1 MSPVLGIIASQ
12 MTGHLVTGSYESI
25 ATQTVGSGGASSIDF
40 SSIPSTYTDLVFKI
54 SARITRSGQVTD
66 IMNIAFNNTS
76 TNESSRRLEGNGS
89 TVSSASNSLLLA
101 YQATGSSATANTF
114 GNGELYIP
122 NYAGST
128 NKSASND
135 GVSENNGTT
144 AYAGFTA
151 NLWSNTAAI
160 NQVTFTP
167 DGGTVFEQ
175 YSSITLYGI
184 KNS

>member
-1 MSPVLGIIASQ
+1 MANTFELIAS
-12 MTGHLVTGSYESI
+12 S
-25 ATQTVGSGGASSIDF
+25 TVGAGGAASINF
-40 SSIPSTYTDLVFKI
+40 SSIPSTFTDLCFKI
-54 SARITRSGQVTD
+54 SVRITRSGYVGD
-66 IMNIAFNNTS
+66 ILNISFNGTS

-89 TVSSASNSLLLA
+89 SASSASNSLLLA
-101 YQATGSSATANTF
+101 YQGSTTDATANTF

-144 AYAGFTA
+144 SYDGFAA

-167 DGGTVFEQ
+167 DAGSDFVQ
-175 YSSITLYGI
+175 YSSIYLYGV
-184 KNS
+184 KNA

>member
-1 MSPVLGIIASQ
+1 MANTFELIS
-12 MTGHLVTGSYESI
+12 SY
-25 ATQTVGSGGASSIDF
+25 TVGSGGSTSIDF
-40 SSIPSTYTDLVFKI
+40 NSIPSTYTDLCFKI
-54 SARITRSGQVTD
+54 SVRITRSGYVGD
-66 IMNIAFNNTS
+66 ILNISFNGTS
-76 TNESSRRLEGNGS
+76 TNESSRRLEGAGS
-89 TVSSASNSLLLA
+89 GTPTSASNSLLLA
-101 YQATGSSATANTF
+101 YQGSTTDATASTF

-144 AYAGFTA
+144 AYAGFAA

-167 DGGTVFEQ
+167 DGGSNFVQ
-175 YSSITLYGI
+175 YSTIYCYGV
-184 KNS
+184 KNA